1 MGQRWKSWTTTCAPS
16 ETRSGISHCEILCR
30 RAGRRCST
38 MLFCAP
44 KYGCPA
50 QSRGPPLNDSSAFR
64 ASFSGVV
71 LAVIV
76 SSLDQN
82 IVAVALPRIARELGG
97 LSYISWIVTAFLLTA
112 TIAAPIYGKL
122 SDIYGR
128 RRMLTVSMSVFLGT
142 TVLCS
147 LVNTIPQLIA
157 ARALQG
163 LGAGGLVTLSQST
176 IGDLVG
182 PRQRGRY
189 QGYFSGAMGIST
201 VLGPL
206 LGGALIADFSWR
218 GIFLVTIPVG
228 IASLALIRW
237 GLPKSFTSKPHR
249 IDYSGVLLLVIATSA
264 ALSLFNTLESGLISR
279 PLTSVGLAAVAIVC
293 VTLFLRQERRA
304 AEPLLGLSLFGNS
317 TFVAGVIA
325 AGMMTF
331 AMQGAMVFLPLYFQ
345 DVQGMT
351 PTHSGLML
359 VAQIA
364 GLIFS
369 SILGGQL
376 SARSGQFKKFLI
388 AGVAMEMAAIAALAI
403 LALARAGEIPFLAA
417 LGLLGLGTGLGMPNA
432 VVIVQNSV
440 PRASLGVATASMSFL
455 RSLGGAFGVAISGC
469 VMHFVFDSVMRI
481 NSHLVDPLR
490 PAIAASFAL
499 GATMMLL
506 ALMTIVAKLPT
517 PPRR

>member
-1 MGQRWKSWTTTCAPS
+1 MDV
-16 ETRSGISHCEILCR
+16 
-30 RAGRRCST
+30 
-38 MLFCAP
+38 
-44 KYGCPA
+44 
-50 QSRGPPLNDSSAFR
+50 PLNQETPRLNHSIAFR

-82 IVAVALPRIARELGG
+82 IVAVALPRIASELGG
-97 LSYISWIVTAFLLTA
+97 ISYISWIVTAFLLTA

-128 RRMLTVSMSVFLGT
+128 RRMLTLSMSVFLGMT
-142 TVLCS
+142 ILCS
-147 LVNTIPQLIA
+147 LVNTMPQLIA

-189 QGYFSGAMGIST
+189 QGYFSGAMAIST
-201 VLGPL
+201 VAGPL
-206 LGGALIADFSWR
+206 LGGALITDFSWR

-228 IASLALIRW
+228 VASLALTW
-237 GLPKSFTSKPHR
+237 FGLPKNLTFKSHH
-249 IDYSGVLLLVIATSA
+249 IDYTGILLLSIGTSA
-264 ALSLFNTLESGLISR
+264 ALALLNTLESGVISR
-279 PLTSVGLAAVAIVC
+279 PLTSVALGALAVAC
-293 VTLFLRQERRA
+293 TALFLRQERRA
-304 AEPLLGLSLFGNS
+304 AEPLLGLTLFGNGS
-317 TFVAGVIA
+317 FVAGVIA

-345 DVQGMT
+345 EVQGMT

-359 VAQIA
+359 FAQIA

-376 SARSGQFKKFLI
+376 SARTGQFKKFLI
-388 AGVAMEMAAIAALAI
+388 AGVAMEMVAIASLAM

-440 PRASLGVATASMSFL
+440 PRASLGIATASMSFL
-455 RSLGGAFGVAISGC
+455 RSLGGAFGVALSGC
-469 VMHFVFDSVMRI
+469 VMHSVFDFA
-481 NSHLVDPLR
+481 DALR

-506 ALMTIVAKLPT
+506 ALVTIVAKLPT
-517 PPRR
+517 PARH

>member
-1 MGQRWKSWTTTCAPS
+1 MDV
-16 ETRSGISHCEILCR
+16 
-30 RAGRRCST
+30 
-38 MLFCAP
+38 
-44 KYGCPA
+44 
-50 QSRGPPLNDSSAFR
+50 PLNSQAPRPNDSIAFR

-82 IVAVALPRIARELGG
+82 IVAVALPRIASELGG
-97 LSYISWIVTAFLLTA
+97 ISYISWIVTAFLLTA

-128 RRMLTVSMSVFLGT
+128 RRMLTLSMSVFLGT
-142 TVLCS
+142 TILCS
-147 LVNTIPQLIA
+147 LVNTMPQLIA

-189 QGYFSGAMGIST
+189 QGYFSGAMAIST

-218 GIFLVTIPVG
+218 GIFLVTLPVG
-228 IASLALIRW
+228 AASLALTRF
-237 GLPKSFTSKPHR
+237 GLPKDFTSKSHH
-249 IDYSGVLLLVIATSA
+249 IDYQGVLILVIGTSA
-264 ALSLFNTLESGLISR
+264 ALALFNTLESGLFTM
-279 PLTSVGLAAVAIVC
+279 PFTSVGLGALAVAC
-293 VTLFLRQERRA
+293 TALFVRQERRA
-304 AEPLLGLSLFGNS
+304 SEPLLGLTLFGNS
-317 TFVAGVIA
+317 SFVAGVIA

-345 DVQGMT
+345 EVQGMT

-359 VAQIA
+359 IAQIA

-369 SILGGQL
+369 SILGGRL
-376 SARSGQFKKFLI
+376 SARTGQFKKFLI
-388 AGVAMEMAAIAALAI
+388 AGVAMEMTAIATLAI

-440 PRASLGVATASMSFL
+440 PRASLGIATASMSFL
-455 RSLGGAFGVAISGC
+455 RSFGGAFGVAISGC
-469 VMHFVFDSVMRI
+469 LMHFVFDSIVRANI
-481 NSHLVDPLR
+481 HVADPLR
-490 PAIAASFAL
+490 PAIAASLAL

-506 ALMTIVAKLPT
+506 ALITIVAKLPASS
-517 PPRR
+517 R

>member
-1 MGQRWKSWTTTCAPS
+1 MDV
-16 ETRSGISHCEILCR
+16 
-30 RAGRRCST
+30 
-38 MLFCAP
+38 
-44 KYGCPA
+44 
-50 QSRGPPLNDSSAFR
+50 PLNSQAPRPNDSIAFR
-64 ASFSGVV
+64 AAFSGVV

-82 IVAVALPRIARELGG
+82 IVAVALPRIASELGG
-97 LSYISWIVTAFLLTA
+97 ISYISWIVTAFLLTA

-128 RRMLTVSMSVFLGT
+128 RRMLTLSMSVFLGT
-142 TVLCS
+142 TILCS
-147 LVNTIPQLIA
+147 LVNTMPQLIA

-189 QGYFSGAMGIST
+189 QGYFSGAMAIST

-218 GIFLVTIPVG
+218 GIFLVTLPVG
-228 IASLALIRW
+228 AASLALTRF
-237 GLPKSFTSKPHR
+237 GLPKDFTSKSHH
-249 IDYSGVLLLVIATSA
+249 IDYQGVLILVIGTSA
-264 ALSLFNTLESGLISR
+264 ALALFNTLESGLLSM
-279 PLTSVGLAAVAIVC
+279 PFTSIGLGALAVAC
-293 VTLFLRQERRA
+293 TALFLRQERRA
-304 AEPLLGLSLFGNS
+304 SEPLLGLTLFGNS
-317 TFVAGVIA
+317 SFVAGVIA

-345 DVQGMT
+345 EVQGMT

-359 VAQIA
+359 IAQIA

-376 SARSGQFKKFLI
+376 SARTGQFKKFLI
-388 AGVAMEMAAIAALAI
+388 AGVAMEMTAIATLAI

-440 PRASLGVATASMSFL
+440 PRASLGIATASMSFL
-455 RSLGGAFGVAISGC
+455 RSFGGAFGVAISGC
-469 VMHFVFDSVMRI
+469 LMHCVFDSIVRANI
-481 NSHLVDPLR
+481 HVADPLR
-490 PAIAASFAL
+490 PAIAASLAL

-506 ALMTIVAKLPT
+506 ALITIVAKLPASSR
-517 PPRR
+517 P

>member
-1 MGQRWKSWTTTCAPS
+1 MDV
-16 ETRSGISHCEILCR
+16 
-30 RAGRRCST
+30 
-38 MLFCAP
+38 
-44 KYGCPA
+44 
-50 QSRGPPLNDSSAFR
+50 PLNPEASRPNDSIAFR

-82 IVAVALPRIARELGG
+82 IVAVALPRIASELGG
-97 LSYISWIVTAFLLTA
+97 ISYISWIVTAFLLTA

-128 RRMLTVSMSVFLGT
+128 RRMLTLSMSIFLGT
-142 TVLCS
+142 TILCS
-147 LVNTIPQLIA
+147 LVNTMPQLIA

-189 QGYFSGAMGIST
+189 QGYFSGAMAIST
-201 VLGPL
+201 VAGPL

-228 IASLALIRW
+228 VASLTLTRF
-237 GLPKSFTSKPHR
+237 GLPKSFKLKSHH
-249 IDYSGVLLLVIATSA
+249 IDYKGILLLSIGTSA
-264 ALSLFNTLESGLISR
+264 ALALLNTLESGLISR
-279 PLTSVGLAAVAIVC
+279 PFTSVALGALAVAG
-293 VTLFLRQERRA
+293 TALFLRQERRA
-304 AEPLLGLSLFGNS
+304 SEPLLGLTLFGNG

-345 DVQGMT
+345 EVQGMT

-359 VAQIA
+359 FAQIA

-376 SARSGQFKKFLI
+376 SARTGNFKKFLV
-388 AGVAMEMAAIAALAI
+388 AGVAMEVMALAS
-403 LALARAGEIPFLAA
+403 LTTLVLARAGEIPFLAS

-432 VVIVQNSV
+432 VVIIQNAV
-440 PRASLGVATASMSFL
+440 PRGSLGIATASMSFL
-455 RSLGGAFGVAISGC
+455 RSLGGAFGVALSGC
-469 VMHFVFDSVMRI
+469 VMHYVL
-481 NSHLVDPLR
+481 NSIARMERAAGADIHLAEALR

-499 GATMMLL
+499 GTAMML
-506 ALMTIVAKLPT
+506 
-517 PPRR
+517 

>member
-1 MGQRWKSWTTTCAPS
+1 MDA
-16 ETRSGISHCEILCR
+16 
-30 RAGRRCST
+30 
-38 MLFCAP
+38 
-44 KYGCPA
+44 
-50 QSRGPPLNDSSAFR
+50 PLNSEAPRPNDSIAFR

-82 IVAVALPRIARELGG
+82 IVAVALPRIASELGG
-97 LSYISWIVTAFLLTA
+97 ISYISWIVTAFLLTA

-128 RRMLTVSMSVFLGT
+128 RRMLTLSMSVFLGT
-142 TVLCS
+142 TILCS
-147 LVNTIPQLIA
+147 LVNTMPQLIA

-163 LGAGGLVTLSQST
+163 FGAGGLVTLSQST

-189 QGYFSGAMGIST
+189 QGYFSGAMAIST

-218 GIFLVTIPVG
+218 GIFLVTLPVG
-228 IASLALIRW
+228 AASLALTRF
-237 GLPKSFTSKPHR
+237 GLPKDFTSKSHH
-249 IDYSGVLLLVIATSA
+249 IDYQGVLILVIGTSA
-264 ALSLFNTLESGLISR
+264 ALALFNTLESGLLSM
-279 PLTSVGLAAVAIVC
+279 PFTSVGLGALAVAC
-293 VTLFLRQERRA
+293 TALFLRQERRA
-304 AEPLLGLSLFGNS
+304 SEPLLGLTLFGNS
-317 TFVAGVIA
+317 SFVAGVIA

-345 DVQGMT
+345 EVQGMT

-359 VAQIA
+359 IAQIA

-376 SARSGQFKKFLI
+376 SARTGQFKKFLI
-388 AGVAMEMAAIAALAI
+388 AGVAMEMTAIATLAI

-440 PRASLGVATASMSFL
+440 PRASLGIATASMSFL

-469 VMHFVFDSVMRI
+469 LMHFVFDSIVRANI
-481 NSHLVDPLR
+481 HVADPLR

-506 ALMTIVAKLPT
+506 ALITIVAKLPASS
-517 PPRR
+517 R